1 MPTFADIDF
10 RLSLRPR
17 ANNGQ
22 AIDFTPWVE
31 RLERRKSLRDSTVGV
46 WSAELAFGDD
56 YQSREAERLLRSRVR
71 DNDWGELELTDRTN
85 GARSVWEI
93 LTDARDMSEVYAP
106 DASAGRSWGLHGRDW
121 AKCLVDGE
129 VRLGAFFQSASTIGV
144 AEFNDLLVVQQVTV
158 IPPEMPGFVDF
169 ETWDKLMRA
178 AAEGSALGMTASK
191 PLRECLEIL
200 LWGMWVDPD
209 GDTLL
214 SKLHAHGWS
223 QFGPVPGCPW
233 QLMNL
238 TQQQQTVTPDRVLRQ
253 YGNLDF
259 NEIIYSQNPDNGAP
273 LVIYRPRPFL
283 PGPWSRLPIVN
294 LVGDGSRVLTVNV
307 SQSGAERLTYYRPNA
322 VAAGIHGLDVIIDT
336 RTGRLPIIERSQL
349 KYHGV
354 RPGEPTDDLWPP
366 AEKASEPMLEWFR
379 RRIGI
384 FRRWYYWNA
393 EYLSGTLTLSPADP
407 RVQVGTRVL
416 FPCEWE
422 FQLGGGRYLKTQVVE
437 AYVTDVAD
445 TVSDSESGRE
455 TVTQVSVIRGQP
467 PGGFRVPAVE
477 RWTSGAKRIV
487 TAVKGDGQV
496 LSIDNL
502 IEVYDQ
508 GLTSDTVGNATIPVV
523 MCANDN
529 NTLVLYV
536 GDYPNMEA
544 FFSRTHR
551 PDPAVLAGGVSLS
564 SAQPMVGT
572 TVWVNVTVWNLEG
585 DPLTDL
591 AVCLMIDSV
600 AVENATVAY
609 LAAGHSSI
617 VGFSHMAAEGET
629 VVTVAVD
636 PDQAIRET
644 FETNNQQS
652 VPMLV
657 RTPGVTLT
665 SDVSSQSAEPDETA
679 IFNLTITNEGNTAF
693 SFCLSN
699 SEPES
704 GWIIDLGGSPEGIYT
719 VPAGSSTVATV
730 EVTVPEDETP
740 GARAFSVLATC
751 VERSS
756 VNDSV
761 TLMVD
766 VIRFGELIVVSPDG
780 GDVEPTM
787 PEVYTFTVSNSANS
801 NETFAVSASD
811 LLGWDLVASHD
822 ELELAPGEEA
832 EVSVLVT
839 PARYDPPGTLNTLT
853 LTLSSMNLTWN
864 TCEGNVLMIV
874 GHHWE
879 VDAGLTDQAFLNMSV
894 PDEREVRYTLDVTNL
909 GNSDD
914 VFRLSLSGIDGFWA
928 VLNTTYVFLEAG
940 GEQRVYLSLTPGA
953 DVLAGAY
960 AFNVT
965 IVSESDS
972 SATETLEM
980 GVSVLP
986 FYDISVSADYSQ
998 VSLRRGET
1006 AYVNLT
1012 VRNIGNSADVVDLY
1026 AYVDDLNTTTATVG
1040 GEVVVLE
1047 AGNAVLFALEPGES
1061 ATIMLTIPVPDDAE
1075 SGLRELYIDLS
1086 SMTDPSVTAS
1096 QAVSVLV
1103 EEDPSWLSLWI
1114 ILIIVG
1120 VAAAVVVLVV
1130 FLILRKRRAEE
1141 AAREEEQRKMQARRR
1156 PPGPPRAKPKAP

>member
-1 MPTFADIDF
+1 VPTFADIDF

-158 IPPEMPGFVDF
+158 IPPKMPGFVDF

-223 QFGPVPGCPW
+223 QFGPVAGCPW

-238 TQQQQTVTPDRVLRQ
+238 TAQQTVTPDRVLRQ

-508 GLTSDTVGNATIPVV
+508 GAAVTSDYTVYHADALRNVPQLWKPRSGAPTHVFVHITDG
-523 MCANDN
+523 ANDWPPTTVQGWIAQLPDQASSHFIITRGGDIWQLLN
-529 NTLVLYV
+529 VGTHVSFGVATAGMDYNAVGINVDFVARSTQPGLKNITERQWGAFEALLRALRDSPLLPGLAWQTL
-536 GDYPNMEA
+536 PFRNI
-544 FFSRTHR
+544 
-551 PDPAVLAGGVSLS
+551 PAQTPAETPEDWAARVGVSLS
-564 SAQPMVGT
+564 
-572 TVWVNVTVWNLEG
+572 NL
-585 DPLTDL
+585 D
-591 AVCLMIDSV
+591 
-600 AVENATVAY
+600 
-609 LAAGHSSI
+609 
-617 VGFSHMAAEGET
+617 
-629 VVTVAVD
+629 
-636 PDQAIRET
+636 
-644 FETNNQQS
+644 
-652 VPMLV
+652 
-657 RTPGVTLT
+657 PGVYGHGQIQANR
-665 SDVSSQSAEPDETA
+665 SDP
-679 IFNLTITNEGNTAF
+679 
-693 SFCLSN
+693 
-699 SEPES
+699 
-704 GWIIDLGGSPEGIYT
+704 T
-719 VPAGSSTVATV
+719 VPAWSQVTWDRVQHIVAII
-730 EVTVPEDETP
+730 
-740 GARAFSVLATC
+740 A
-751 VERSS
+751 
-756 VNDSV
+756 
-761 TLMVD
+761 
-766 VIRFGELIVVSPDG
+766 
-780 GDVEPTM
+780 
-787 PEVYTFTVSNSANS
+787 
-801 NETFAVSASD
+801 
-811 LLGWDLVASHD
+811 
-822 ELELAPGEEA
+822 
-832 EVSVLVT
+832 
-839 PARYDPPGTLNTLT
+839 
-853 LTLSSMNLTWN
+853 
-864 TCEGNVLMIV
+864 
-874 GHHWE
+874 
-879 VDAGLTDQAFLNMSV
+879 AGL
-894 PDEREVRYTLDVTNL
+894 
-909 GNSDD
+909 
-914 VFRLSLSGIDGFWA
+914 
-928 VLNTTYVFLEAG
+928 
-940 GEQRVYLSLTPGA
+940 
-953 DVLAGAY
+953 
-960 AFNVT
+960 
-965 IVSESDS
+965 
-972 SATETLEM
+972 
-980 GVSVLP
+980 
-986 FYDISVSADYSQ
+986 
-998 VSLRRGET
+998 
-1006 AYVNLT
+1006 
-1012 VRNIGNSADVVDLY
+1012 
-1026 AYVDDLNTTTATVG
+1026 
-1040 GEVVVLE
+1040 
-1047 AGNAVLFALEPGES
+1047 
-1061 ATIMLTIPVPDDAE
+1061 
-1075 SGLRELYIDLS
+1075 
-1086 SMTDPSVTAS
+1086 
-1096 QAVSVLV
+1096 
-1103 EEDPSWLSLWI
+1103 
-1114 ILIIVG
+1114 
-1120 VAAAVVVLVV
+1120 
-1130 FLILRKRRAEE
+1130 
-1141 AAREEEQRKMQARRR
+1141 
-1156 PPGPPRAKPKAP
+1156 